1 MLVCFA
7 GFCLIVGEGV
17 GVGRDHTLYALT
29 EGYVHFTWNPFN
41 KKQVRSLEEA
51 LTVDDFHHGA
61 ADAHNS
67 YYRSSQRSKAYL
79 GLNRSFC

>member
-1 MLVCFA
+1 MLVCFV

-41 KKQVRSLEEA
+41 KKVRSLEEA

-79 GLNRSFC
+79 VLNRSFC